1 MRITALLLG
10 TALGVSPLAAQWT
23 IQDVVRRAGEKYAG
37 VQVPLEQAAAA
48 AAAVQLARTAFLPRG
63 DFYAQV
69 NRATR
74 NNVFGML
81 LPNPVIPSISG
92 PPQTANAGTSVW
104 GSATGFLVQWEPF
117 DLGQRGAKV
126 ASSDAA
132 RQRAERAYARTRFEV
147 EAAAADAY
155 LTVLAADQTVDGAK
169 AAVERARS
177 LHSIAAAQATAG
189 LRPEADASRAKA
201 ELAAAEA
208 QLIQAEQ
215 AARTARI
222 GVAQLTGDRWDA
234 VQLKSNLTEKD
245 PAARAASG
253 GAHPVLR
260 EQEAAVKEAAS
271 RRHEADIA
279 WRPRFNSQTALYA
292 RGSGDAAQIG
302 PHFYN
307 WGIGFSVLFPFLD
320 LPAIHAQQQAE
331 KHKVL
336 AEEARLKQI
345 STDLAAQ
352 RERAEAS
359 LDAARRISRTT
370 PVQLEAA
377 RAAHAQARARYQS
390 GLAGIVEVSDAQRLL
405 LQAEVDQSL
414 ARLNVWRAQLAVAIA
429 SGDLEPFL
437 ESAR

>member
-1 MRITALLLG
+1 MRITVVVLGGALC
-10 TALGVSPLAAQWT
+10 VCPLMAQWT
-23 IQDVVRRAGEKYAG
+23 LKDVVRRAGEKYAG
-37 VQVPLEQAAAA
+37 VQVSFEQASAA
-48 AAAVQLARTAFLPRG
+48 AAAVQQARAAFLPRG

-132 RQRAERAYARTRFEV
+132 RQHAERTYARTRFEV

-155 LTVLAADQTVDGAK
+155 LTVLASDQTVNGGK

-177 LHSIAAAQATAG
+177 LYAMAAAQAGAG

-208 QLIQAEQ
+208 QLILAEQ

-222 GVAQLTGDRWDA
+222 GVTQLTGDRWDA
-234 VQLKSNLTEKD
+234 VKLQSKLAEKD
-245 PAARAASG
+245 PAAPPATG
-253 GAHPVLR
+253 GAHPAVR
-260 EQEAAVKEAAS
+260 EQEEAVLEAAS

-279 WRPRFNSQTALYA
+279 WRPRFNTQTALYA
-292 RGSGDAAQIG
+292 RGTGEAAQIG

-320 LPAIHAQQQAE
+320 LPSIRAQQQVE

-336 AEEARLKQI
+336 AEEARLKQV
-345 STDLAAQ
+345 SADLDAQ
-352 RERAEAS
+352 LERARAA
-359 LDAARRISRTT
+359 LDAARRIAATT

-377 RAAHAQARARYQS
+377 SAAHAQARARYQS
-390 GLAGIVEVSDAQRLL
+390 GLAAIVEVADAQRLL
-405 LQAEVDQSL
+405 SQAEVDQSL
-414 ARLNVWRAQLAVAIA
+414 ARLNVWRAQLAIAVAA
-429 SGDLEPFL
+429 GDLEPFL
-437 ESAR
+437 EAAR

>member
-1 MRITALLLG
+1 MRITVVVLGGALC
-10 TALGVSPLAAQWT
+10 VCPLMAQWT
-23 IQDVVRRAGEKYAG
+23 LKDVVRRAGEKYAG
-37 VQVPLEQAAAA
+37 VQVSFEQASAA
-48 AAAVQLARTAFLPRG
+48 AAAVQQARAAFLPRG

-132 RQRAERAYARTRFEV
+132 RQHAERTYARTRFEV

-155 LTVLAADQTVDGAK
+155 LTVLASDQTVNGGK

-177 LHSIAAAQATAG
+177 LYAMAAAQAGAG

-208 QLIQAEQ
+208 QLILAEQ

-222 GVAQLTGDRWDA
+222 GVTQLTGDRWDA
-234 VQLKSNLTEKD
+234 VKLQSKLAEKD
-245 PAARAASG
+245 PAPAPATG
-253 GAHPVLR
+253 GAHPAVR
-260 EQEAAVKEAAS
+260 EQEEAVLEAAS

-279 WRPRFNSQTALYA
+279 WRPRFNTQTALYA
-292 RGSGDAAQIG
+292 RGTGEAAQIG

-320 LPAIHAQQQAE
+320 LPSIRAQQQVE

-336 AEEARLKQI
+336 AEEARLKQV
-345 STDLAAQ
+345 SADLDAQ
-352 RERAEAS
+352 LERARAA
-359 LDAARRISRTT
+359 LDAARRIAATT

-377 RAAHAQARARYQS
+377 SAAHAQARARYQS
-390 GLAGIVEVSDAQRLL
+390 GLAAIVEVADAQRLL
-405 LQAEVDQSL
+405 SQAEVDQSL
-414 ARLNVWRAQLAVAIA
+414 ARLNVWRAQLAIAVAA
-429 SGDLEPFL
+429 GDLEPFL
-437 ESAR
+437 EAAR

>member
-1 MRITALLLG
+1 MRSTAWLLG
-10 TALGVSPLAAQWT
+10 LGLSVCPLMGQWT
-23 IQDVVRRAGEKYAG
+23 LGEVVKRAGEKYAG
-37 VQVPLEQAAAA
+37 VEVPLEQAAAA
-48 AAAVQLARTAFLPRG
+48 AAAVGQARTTFLPKG

-92 PPQTANAGTSVW
+92 PPQTANAGTNVW

-126 ASSDAA
+126 ASAEAA
-132 RQRAERAYARTRFEV
+132 RARAERVTARTKFEV

-155 LTVLAADQTVDGAK
+155 LTVLASDETVKSGR

-177 LHSIAAAQATAG
+177 LYEITAAQAKAG
-189 LRPEADASRAKA
+189 LRPEADASRARA

-215 AARTARI
+215 AARVARI
-222 GVAQLTGDRWDA
+222 GVAQLTGDEWAAVRPQTELAGRQAPESLDA
-234 VQLKSNLTEKD
+234 
-245 PAARAASG
+245 G
-253 GAHPVLR
+253 GAHPLVR

-271 RRHEADIA
+271 RRHEAEIA
-279 WRPRFNSQTALYA
+279 WRPRFNTQTALYA

-320 LPAIHAQQQAE
+320 LPQIRAQQEVE
-331 KHKVL
+331 KHRVAAAAAGLRKT
-336 AEEARLKQI
+336 AA
-345 STDLAAQ
+345 DLNSQ
-352 RERAEAS
+352 LERAKAA
-359 LDAARRISRTT
+359 LDAARRIAATT

-377 RAAHAQARARYQS
+377 RAAQSQARARYQA
-390 GLAGIVEVSDAQRLL
+390 GLATMAEVSDAQRLL
-405 LQAEVDQSL
+405 LQAEVDDGL
-414 ARLNVWRAQLAVAIA
+414 ARLNVWRAQLAMAVAT
-429 SGDLEPFL
+429 GDLEPFL
-437 ESAR
+437 EAAR

>member
-1 MRITALLLG
+1 MRITVVVLGGALC
-10 TALGVSPLAAQWT
+10 VCPLMAQWT
-23 IQDVVRRAGEKYAG
+23 LQDVVRRAGEKYAG
-37 VQVPLEQAAAA
+37 VQVSFEQAAAA
-48 AAAVQLARTAFLPRG
+48 AAAVQQARTAFLPRG

-126 ASSDAA
+126 ASADAG
-132 RQRAERAYARTRFEV
+132 RRRAERTYARTRFEV

-155 LTVLAADQTVDGAK
+155 LTVLAADQTVSGGK

-177 LHSIAAAQATAG
+177 LYAMAAAQAGAG

-208 QLIQAEQ
+208 QLILAEQ

-222 GVAQLTGDRWDA
+222 GVTQWTGDRWDA
-234 VQLKSNLTEKD
+234 VKLQSKLAEKD
-245 PAARAASG
+245 PAAPPATG
-253 GAHPVLR
+253 GAHPAVR
-260 EQEAAVKEAAS
+260 EQEEAVLEAAS

-279 WRPRFNSQTALYA
+279 WRPRFNTQTALYA
-292 RGSGDAAQIG
+292 RGTGEAAQIG

-320 LPAIHAQQQAE
+320 LPSIRAQQQVE

-336 AEEARLKQI
+336 AEEARLKQV
-345 STDLAAQ
+345 SADLDAQ
-352 RERAEAS
+352 LERARAA
-359 LDAARRISRTT
+359 LDAARRIAATT

-377 RAAHAQARARYQS
+377 SAAHAQARARYQS
-390 GLAGIVEVSDAQRLL
+390 GLAAIVEVADAQRLL
-405 LQAEVDQSL
+405 SQAEVDQSL
-414 ARLNVWRAQLAVAIA
+414 ARLNVWRAQLAIAVAA
-429 SGDLEPFL
+429 GDLEPFL
-437 ESAR
+437 EAAR

>member
-1 MRITALLLG
+1 MRITAFALG
-10 TALGVSPLAAQWT
+10 TALGVCPLMAQWT
-23 IQDVVRRAGEKYAG
+23 LRDVVRRAGEKYAG
-37 VQVPLEQAAAA
+37 VQVSFEQAAAA
-48 AAAVQLARTAFLPRG
+48 AAAVQQARAAFLPRG

-92 PPQTANAGTSVW
+92 PPQTANAGTSVF

-126 ASSDAA
+126 ATSDAA
-132 RQRAERAYARTRFEV
+132 RQRAERTYARTRFEV
-147 EAAAADAY
+147 EAAAADTY
-155 LTVLAADQTVDGAK
+155 LTALAADQTVSAGQ

-177 LHSIAAAQATAG
+177 LHSIAAAQAGAG

-215 AARTARI
+215 AARIARI

-234 VQLKSNLTEKD
+234 VKLPTNLAEKD
-245 PAARAASG
+245 PAAPATTSG
-253 GAHPVLR
+253 SHPAMR

-279 WRPRFNSQTALYA
+279 WRPRFNTQTALYA

-307 WGIGFSVLFPFLD
+307 WGLGFSVLFPFLD
-320 LPAIHAQQQAE
+320 LPSIRAQQQAE

-336 AEEARLKQI
+336 AEEARLKQV
-345 STDLAAQ
+345 SADLGAQMERARAALDAAQ
-352 RERAEAS
+352 RIA
-359 LDAARRISRTT
+359 LTT
-370 PVQLEAA
+370 PVQLDAA
-377 RAAHAQARARYQS
+377 RTAQAQARARYQA
-390 GLAGIVEVSDAQRLL
+390 GLATIVEVSDAQRLL

-414 ARLNVWRAQLAVAIA
+414 ARLNVWRAQLAVAVA
-429 SGDLEPFL
+429 AGDIEPFL
-437 ESAR
+437 GVAR

>member
-1 MRITALLLG
+1 MRITAILLG
-10 TALGVSPLAAQWT
+10 ATLGVCPLGAQWT
-23 IQDVVRRAGEKYAG
+23 LQDVVRRAGQKYAG

-48 AAAVQLARTAFLPRG
+48 AAAVQQARTAFLPRG

-81 LPNPVIPSISG
+81 LPNPVIPTISG
-92 PPQTANAGTSVW
+92 PPQTANAGTNVW

-132 RQRAERAYARTRFEV
+132 RQRAERTYARTRFEV
-147 EAAAADAY
+147 ESAAADAY
-155 LTVLAADQTVDGAK
+155 LTVLAADQTVSGGR

-177 LHSIAAAQATAG
+177 LHAIAAAQAGAG

-208 QLIQAEQ
+208 QLILAEQ

-234 VQLKSNLTEKD
+234 VKPQSNLAEKD
-245 PAARAASG
+245 PSAVPASG
-253 GAHPVLR
+253 GAHPAVR
-260 EQEAAVKEAAS
+260 EQEAAVKEASS
-271 RRHEADIA
+271 RQHEADIA
-279 WRPRFNSQTALYA
+279 WRPRFNTQTALYA
-292 RGSGDAAQIG
+292 RGTGDAAQIG

-320 LPAIHAQQQAE
+320 LPSIHAQQQAE
-331 KHKVL
+331 KHKLL
-336 AEEARLKQI
+336 AEEARLKKI
-345 STDLAAQ
+345 STDLDAQ
-352 RERAEAS
+352 MERARAA
-359 LDAARRISRTT
+359 LDAARRIAETT

-377 RAAHAQARARYQS
+377 RATYAQARARYQS
-390 GLAGIVEVSDAQRLL
+390 GLATIVEVAEAQRLL

-414 ARLNVWRAQLAVAIA
+414 ARLNVWRAQLAVSVAA
-429 SGDLEPFL
+429 GDLEPFL
-437 ESAR
+437 EAAR

>member
-1 MRITALLLG
+1 MRITAILLG
-10 TALGVSPLAAQWT
+10 ATLSVCPLAAQWT
-23 IQDVVRRAGEKYAG
+23 LQDVVKRAGQKYAG
-37 VQVPLEQAAAA
+37 VQVGLEQAAAA
-48 AAAVQLARTAFLPRG
+48 AAAVQQARTALLPRG

-81 LPNPVIPSISG
+81 LPNPVIPTISG
-92 PPQTANAGTSVW
+92 PPQTANAGTNVW

-117 DLGQRGAKV
+117 DLGQRGARV

-147 EAAAADAY
+147 EAAAADAF
-155 LTVLAADQTVDGAK
+155 LTVLAADRTVSGAR

-177 LHSIAAAQATAG
+177 LHAIAAAQAEAG

-208 QLIQAEQ
+208 QLILAEQ

-222 GVAQLTGDRWDA
+222 AVAQLTGGRWDE
-234 VQLKSNLTEKD
+234 VKPQSNLAEKD
-245 PAARAASG
+245 PAAVSASG
-253 GAHPVLR
+253 GAHPAVR
-260 EQEAAVKEAAS
+260 EQEAAVKEASS
-271 RRHEADIA
+271 RQHEADIA
-279 WRPRFNSQTALYA
+279 WRPRFNTQTALYA
-292 RGSGDAAQIG
+292 RGAGDAAQIG

-307 WGIGFSVLFPFLD
+307 WGVGFSVLFPFLD
-320 LPAIHAQQQAE
+320 LPSIHAQQQAE

-336 AEEARLKQI
+336 AEEARLKKI
-345 STDLAAQ
+345 STDLEAQ
-352 RERAEAS
+352 MERARAA
-359 LDAARRISRTT
+359 LDAARRIAGTT

-377 RAAHAQARARYQS
+377 RATYAQARARYQS
-390 GLAGIVEVSDAQRLL
+390 GLASIVEVAEAQRLL

-414 ARLNVWRAQLAVAIA
+414 ARLNVWRAQLAVSVAA
-429 SGDLEPFL
+429 GDLDPFL
-437 ESAR
+437 EAAR